1 MDVAGESRWNLGR
14 NCEPL
19 VRRAVG
25 PRGKILGSEVGHGG
39 GFFFSVCF
47 FSQNVILEMDSS
59 LQFLVAIE
67 AAKFS
72 KLPFP
77 SFSLVI
83 FSQQVARIEGF
94 VKCIFLVHCHSS
106 FQLRYDPYG
115 SSH

>member
-1 MDVAGESRWNLGR
+1 MFQFV
-14 NCEPL
+14 
-19 VRRAVG
+19 
-25 PRGKILGSEVGHGG
+25 
-39 GFFFSVCF
+39 F

-94 VKCIFLVHCHSS
+94 VSSKMHFPRALSFFLPTAV
-106 FQLRYDPYG
+106 
-115 SSH
+115 